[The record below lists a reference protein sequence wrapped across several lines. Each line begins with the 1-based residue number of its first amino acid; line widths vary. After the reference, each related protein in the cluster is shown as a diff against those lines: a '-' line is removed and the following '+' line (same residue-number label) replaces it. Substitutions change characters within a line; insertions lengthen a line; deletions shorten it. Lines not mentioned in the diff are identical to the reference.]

1 MKLTSKLNTML
12 ILLVICLCLV
22 IVASYAWLTMATRP
36 EVGNITAN
44 VGANGSLEIALLDSE
59 TYMNPDLIKSG
70 IGDSSE
76 NGDTVAANK
85 TWGNT
90 IDLRYS
96 YGLDQISLLP
106 AQLNLSQNKEG
117 GLSVGHSMLKVADYG
132 IDGRVKILSDRTV
145 SAVMEENSFSYKVD
159 RQSHG
164 VRAIGTASNITA
176 QQIAL
181 ATARVQVSASGKAAP
196 RTLENTWRQYGSGIV
211 DILYRH
217 YALGVETFT
226 QADAT
231 AVQNFLRGVQ
241 ETVGYV
247 DAATRY
253 TVIGLAAGSIADEAT
268 FEQLYWAALP
278 NSGEKLYE
286 VASQMQLGDTV
297 YKMAADMEDLAGTV
311 DQAVLRSEELSDAPI
326 WGNICHALEGVLDP
340 AQLYLNG
347 KKIAEPEAF
356 GVMAVQNELVLPVS
370 ACGLTD
376 IARFI
381 GNYSVFSIWNNSV
394 TMTLTS
400 VAVVEQSGLVQQ
412 EALLQEQKAALG
424 GWTQAN
430 MDNLYGFAIDLAL
443 RCNEPAELLL
453 QIEEAALTD
462 GEEENSRYGG
472 GSYMRFTSE
481 NMTDGQLVELM
492 DAMRVAFISDQ
503 NELLAVAKLSNYSF
517 KDGGASGQLA
527 LYDFNLEIDGSLTL
541 SQRRDSAVIC
551 QLPQNSPVIVTA
563 VVWLD
568 GDRVGNQLVSDI
580 FEHSMTGEMNLQFS
594 SSANLIPSKQT
605 LKND

>member
-1 MKLTSKLNTML
+1 MKLSSKLNTML
-12 ILLVICLCLV
+12 ILLVVCLCLV

-44 VGANGSLEIALLDSE
+44 VGANGSLEMALLDSD
-59 TYMNPDLIKSG
+59 TYLDPGLIKSG

-76 NGDTVAANK
+76 TGDTVAANK

-226 QADAT
+226 QADALS
-231 AVQNFLRGVQ
+231 VQNFLRGVQ

-253 TVIGLAAGSIADEAT
+253 AVIGLAAGSIADEAT

-311 DQAVLRSEELSDAPI
+311 DQAVLRSEELSDAPT

-370 ACGLTD
+370 GCGLTD

-503 NELLAVAKLSNYSF
+503 NELLAVAKLSNYSLNN
-517 KDGGASGQLA
+517 GEAIAQLH

-563 VVWLD
+563 VAWLD
-568 GDRVGNQLVSDI
+568 GDRGGNQLVSDI
-580 FEHSMTGEMNLQFS
+580 LEHSMTGAMNLQLS